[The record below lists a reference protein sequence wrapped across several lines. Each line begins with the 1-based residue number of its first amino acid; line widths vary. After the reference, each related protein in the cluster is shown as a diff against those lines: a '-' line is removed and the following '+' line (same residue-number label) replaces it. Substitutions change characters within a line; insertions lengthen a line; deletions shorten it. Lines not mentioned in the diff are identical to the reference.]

1 MTLRTYYWNSPGKN
15 QNKGSI
21 FRDRRSGSMFF
32 TFWMWYL
39 WKVNNWIYFLNKL
52 RILVCYYRFWRQ
64 SPKTALLLIYLV
76 GDSLLQDVAPVK
88 FVRSLLT
95 SALVF
100 HSSMRR
106 QSPHR
111 CFLLSTSSSYVEAI
125 VASSYSLSRCHLV
138 LIPFIYHPWTSVWSP
153 RRTYHALSCLSLSLG
168 ETVSPKETLPYFIAF
183 AISALCFFAF
193 SLNIFLYSFART
205 AFWPSVRCLLF
216 SATEIRHL
224 PRIIQGNQKNHNFF
238 I

>member
-1 MTLRTYYWNSPGKN
+1 MLPLLNLLEAS
-15 QNKGSI
+15 
-21 FRDRRSGSMFF
+21 
-32 TFWMWYL
+32 L
-39 WKVNNWIYFLNKL
+39 WE
-52 RILVCYYRFWRQ
+52 R
-64 SPKTALLLIYLV
+64 
-76 GDSLLQDVAPVK
+76 
-88 FVRSLLT
+88 
-95 SALVF
+95 
-100 HSSMRR
+100 
-106 QSPHR
+106 
-111 CFLLSTSSSYVEAI
+111 STSSLYVEAT
-125 VASSYSLSRCHLV
+125 VASPYSLSGCHLM
-138 LIPFIYHPWTSVWSP
+138 LMAFIYHPWRSQWSP
-153 RRTYHALSCLSLSLG
+153 RRTYHTLSYLSLSLEATLATKETLPYFIAFAISALSFSHYHSQRQSPKLVSTFHSETFHLSAAILRERSCSSSSLE